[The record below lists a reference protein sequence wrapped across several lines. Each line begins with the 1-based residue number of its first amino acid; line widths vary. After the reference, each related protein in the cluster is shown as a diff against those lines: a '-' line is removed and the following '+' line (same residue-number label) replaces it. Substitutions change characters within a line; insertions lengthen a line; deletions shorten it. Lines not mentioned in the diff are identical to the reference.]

1 MQAGTLDAAQRVRS
15 VDEEVLITS
24 RTISV
29 ELRADLV
36 FQMLE
41 VLGQPR
47 PSHWSRVWPASVAM
61 SRWLL
66 DQRVGSLP
74 LSATELGCGMGLV
87 SMTLAHLGLITEGTD
102 REPLALAFALKNALL
117 NGLIGFSASK
127 LEWSEGKGVP
137 TSLLVASD
145 VVYEAGAPE
154 LLFALV
160 ETDGLLSPG
169 GRLLLGVPR
178 ARTELLD
185 TFVNRLQLGGY
196 SHSEEARSVDWEGR
210 AEAIDV
216 HVLMRPA

>member
-1 MQAGTLDAAQRVRS
+1 MRRQA
-15 VDEEVLITS
+15 S

-29 ELRADLV
+29 ELRAGLV

-41 VLGQPR
+41 VLAQPR
-47 PSHWSRVWPASVAM
+47 PNHWARVWPTSVAV

-66 DQRVGSLP
+66 DQHQGSLP
-74 LSATELGCGMGLV
+74 TSATELGCGMGLV
-87 SMTLAHLGLITEGTD
+87 SMTLAWLGLATEGTD
-102 REPLALAFALKNALL
+102 REPLALAFALENAVR
-117 NGLIGFSASK
+117 NGLRGFSTSR
-127 LEWSEGKGVP
+127 LDWNDDTGVP

-145 VVYEAGAPE
+145 IVYEAGAPD

-196 SHSEEARSVDWEGR
+196 AHTEEARVVDWESND
-210 AEAIDV
+210 EDIDV
-216 HVLMRPA
+216 HVLTRPG